1 MKKIAFAVT
10 TALLVLFLAATAFA
24 YPDASNTTSL
34 PYSSSFSFKQG
45 VTTKY
50 CFTPASSSLSVKLTS
65 ISMQNSKSA
74 KLKVTPCY
82 YISSS
87 GKWAAVAT
95 QSISIKSGSASDTTL
110 SYTVTSGRKHCV
122 KFSKS
127 DYTSLKVSAN
137 FKIS

>member
-1 MKKIAFAVT
+1 MKKYVLAIT
-10 TALLVLFLAATAFA
+10 TALLVLSLAATAFA

-34 PYSSSFSFKQG
+34 PYSSSFSIKKS

-50 CFTPASSSLSVKLTS
+50 CFKPASSSLSVKLTS

-74 KLKVTPCY
+74 TLKVTPCY

-87 GKWAAVAT
+87 GKWAAVKT
-95 QSISIKSGSASDTTL
+95 KSISIKSGSANDTTL
-110 SYTVTSGRKHCV
+110 SYTVKSGRKHCV

-127 DYTSLKVSAN
+127 DYTSLKVSAS